1 MNVTIRQIAAQAGVS
16 RGTVDRVLNGR
27 PGVKPEIREKIM
39 AIAEELQ
46 YEPNVAGK
54 ALAFSKKPV
63 VIGVVMPPKEIDF
76 FDDIRSG
83 IETAAAELKGFSI
96 QLEYRHVNN
105 RLPGESVDA
114 IRSLTAE
121 GASGILF
128 AAMDDDSIRQS
139 IDEAVEQGVPVITFN
154 SDVELSKRTCFVGQ
168 DLPKSGRIA
177 AGLMS
182 RMLRGKA
189 QVLVVTGNMK
199 FHAHRSRV
207 DGFKAALAGSGID
220 IVRVMEGFDRYED
233 THRYLTEALAAFPA
247 IDGIYMATGHVGACM
262 DAIRQAG
269 IEGKVRVICNDLM
282 PDTEAAMR
290 QGRIDFTI
298 VQNPVQQGYRS
309 FRILYDL
316 VFAGKKPESET
327 IFTETSIV
335 IPESLPDGNGMER
348 NERT

>member
-39 AIAEELQ
+39 NIAEEMQ
-46 YEPNVAGK
+46 YVPNVAGK

-63 VIGVVMPPKEIDF
+63 MFGVVMPPKEIDF
-76 FDDIRSG
+76 FDDIRKG
-83 IETAAAELKGFSI
+83 IESAAAELKGFGI
-96 QLEYRHVNN
+96 QLDYRHVNN
-105 RLPGESVDA
+105 RLPEDGVDA
-114 IRSLTAE
+114 IRRLIAE

-128 AAMDDDSIRQS
+128 AAMDDESIRLS
-139 IDEAVEQGVPVITFN
+139 IDDAVERGVPVITFN
-154 SDVELSKRTCFVGQ
+154 TDVEQSKRTCFVGQ

-182 RMLRGKA
+182 RMLQGKA
-189 QVLVVTGNMK
+189 QVLVVTGSMK

-207 DGFKAALAGSGID
+207 DGFKAALAGSGIA
-220 IVRVMEGFDRYED
+220 IVRVMEGFDLYED
-233 THRYLTEALAAFPA
+233 TYRRLTEALAAYPDIA
-247 IDGIYMATGHVGACM
+247 GIYMATGHVGACL
-262 DAIRQAG
+262 DAVREAG
-269 IEGKVRVICNDLM
+269 IEGKVRIICNDLM
-282 PDTEAAMR
+282 PETEAAMR
-290 QGRIDFTI
+290 QGRIDCTI

-309 FRILYDL
+309 FRLLHDL

-335 IPESLPDGNGMER
+335 IPESL
-348 NERT
+348 